1 MDAKADIFYEVSW
14 EVCNKVGG
22 IFTVVASKAVQM
34 MNHYNNY
41 WLIGPYFPKKAF
53 GMFEETLAPEEC
65 KTCFDKLKAEGIE
78 VHCGKWMVKG
88 SPNVMLVDFTN
99 FSVQK
104 NSIKQKLW
112 EHYKIDSLYTEW
124 FDFDEPV
131 VFATAAGKVIEVLSE
146 IYLGKK
152 TVAQFHEWLAAAG
165 LLYIKSEKAKVGTV
179 FTTHATTL
187 GRSIAA
193 TDRNLYEML
202 DKISPDE
209 NAKGRGSSVFA
220 KHLLEKAAA
229 KNADVF
235 TTVSEITGI
244 EAEKILDRKPDVL
257 LMNGLDMDK
266 FPTFEEAS
274 VKHKL
279 FKARIKQ
286 FLTYYFF
293 PYQTFDIE
301 NTLIYFLAGR
311 YEFTDKGVDVCIKAL
326 GKLNEKLKEEKS
338 KKTIVCFF
346 WIPGNI
352 RSIKQE
358 LLENKTYF
366 FDLKDSIDD
375 ETDLLKTRMLSL
387 LITKGDITKENLFG
401 AEFMQEIKPK
411 VLRLSR
417 KGMPPVATHDLFS
430 EQNDAILNAFQQ
442 ANLSNKTEDRVKVV
456 FYPIYLTGADG
467 LLDTSYYESMQGAHL
482 GIFPSYYEPWGY
494 TPLEAAA
501 LGVSSVT
508 TDLTGFGRYLCTECV
523 PEKNPGIF
531 VLKRFGRAYD
541 ETVQDLASIMYYFAN
556 LPVQERVANKM
567 TSQKV
572 AATADWKLF
581 IERYIEA
588 HNLAISRL

>member
-1 MDAKADIFYEVSW
+1 MDAKADIFFEVSW

-22 IFTVVASKAVQM
+22 IFTVVASKAPQI
-34 MNHYNNY
+34 MNHYKDY
-41 WLIGPYFPKKAF
+41 WLVGPYFPKKAF
-53 GMFEETLAPEEC
+53 GVFEEVVVPEHCREC
-65 KTCFDKLKAEGIE
+65 FERLKQQGIE
-78 VHCGKWMVKG
+78 VHTGKWLVKG
-88 SPNVMLVDFTN
+88 TPNVMLVDFTN
-99 FSVQK
+99 FSAQK
-104 NSIKQKLW
+104 NDIKRKLW
-112 EHYKIDSLYTEW
+112 DDYKIDSLHTDW

-131 VFATAAGKVIEVLSE
+131 VFATAAGKVIEEFLHMYE
-146 IYLGKK
+146 GKK
-152 TVAQFHEWLAAAG
+152 VVAQFHEWLSAAG
-165 LLYIKSEKAKVGTV
+165 LLHLKSGKANVGTV

-187 GRSIAA
+187 GRSIAS
-193 TDRNLYEML
+193 TDKNLYEVL
-202 DKISPDE
+202 DRINPDE
-209 NAKGRGSSVFA
+209 NAKNRGASVYA

-229 KNADVF
+229 KHADVF

-244 EAEKILDRKPDVL
+244 ESEKLLGRKPDVL
-257 LMNGLDMDK
+257 LMNGLDMEK

-293 PYQTFDIE
+293 PYQSFDME

-311 YEFTDKGVDVCIKAL
+311 YEFTDKGVDVCIQAL

-352 RSIKQE
+352 RAIKPD

-366 FDLKDSIDD
+366 LDLKDSIDD
-375 ETDLLKTRMLSL
+375 ETDLLKTRILSL
-387 LITKGDITKENLFG
+387 LITKGEITRETLLD
-401 AEFMQEIKPK
+401 AEFMQEVKPK
-411 VLRLSR
+411 ILRLSR
-417 KGMPPVATHDLFS
+417 KGTPPVSTHDLFD
-430 EQNDAILNAFQQ
+430 EQSDAILNAFRQ
-442 ANLSNKTEDRVKVV
+442 ASLFNRTEDRVKVV

-467 LLDTSYYESMQGAHL
+467 LLDTSYYESMQGSHL

-508 TDLTGFGRYLCTECV
+508 TDLSGFGRYICAEC
-523 PEKNPGIF
+523 EESKYPGVF
-531 VLKRFGRAYD
+531 VLKRFKRTN
-541 ETVQDLASIMYYFAN
+541 EEIISDLANIMYYFAH
-556 LPVQERVANKM
+556 LSTQERVTNKM
-567 TSQKV
+567 AAQKV

-581 IERYIEA
+581 VERYIEA
-588 HNLAISRL
+588 HNKTFT